1 MYPCPNCGRPWVVCG
16 GRCRRR
22 NEELSEYNENGKIDI
37 SFDLWMV
44 DKFNFNPVKTHEHN
58 HEKRTL
64 MITNKWEDIA
74 ALMCENLI
82 TITKYATACNQKNEK
97 ITKNETMHDY
107 IIKRLENIEGAYSCL
122 YINGK
127 LTEEEF
133 NYFERNQQTILFMLT
148 GEKDYVTKMDK
159 TWIDKNWEDE
169 LIFKDYIDTIFN
181 STFFKNNDIRIE

>member
-1 MYPCPNCGRPWVVCG
+1 MGYCPYHGAYIGWTCPTCWSGRN
-16 GRCRRR
+16 RSK
-22 NEELSEYNENGKIDI
+22 EKIDI

-82 TITKYATACNQKNEK
+82 TIMKYANACIDKDEK
-97 ITKNETMHDY
+97 ITKNETMHNY
-107 IIKRLENIEGAYSCL
+107 ILTRLENIEGAYSCL

-127 LTEEEF
+127 LKEEEF
-133 NYFERNQQTILFMLT
+133 NYFERNQKTILTMLEVEGT
-148 GEKDYVTKMDK
+148 FVENQMFKEM
-159 TWIDKNWEDE
+159 NWKDE
-169 LIFKDYIDTIFN
+169 LIFKDYIDSILN